1 MTLINFAAVVA
12 AMLGAIILTNLG
24 FFAAPVN
31 SSESVEQERTLCI
44 QDCKDKFGV
53 DMFWGG
59 GGGDGRLYQMCISDC
74 EKKFWKE
81 WDKDMN
87 KLEKD

>member
-1 MTLINFAAVVA
+1 MILINFASVVA
-12 AMLGAIILTNLG
+12 VMLGAIMLTNLV

-44 QDCKDKFGV
+44 QNCKYKFGV

-59 GGGDGRLYQMCISDC
+59 SGGMGRLYQMCVSDC
-74 EKKFWKE
+74 ENNAWKE